1 MRWRGTA
8 LRLRSLGPSCR
19 HPSRRRVQLP
29 RSTIRMDSA
38 ASWPWTALLRP
49 EAQDSKMRGR
59 RVASGHVCSSLVLF
73 NDHEGLLVQS
83 DNLVTVPQLAI
94 FEEES
99 IP

>member
-1 MRWRGTA
+1 MRWRGRARRLRT
-8 LRLRSLGPSCR
+8 LRLCCR
-19 HPSRRRVQLP
+19 HPSSRRALLP
-29 RSTIRMDSA
+29 RSMIQVHSA
-38 ASWPWTALLRP
+38 ASWPWTVLLRP

-59 RVASGHVCSSLVLF
+59 RVAGGNIRSSSVLF